1 MTKANSRGQGVGR
14 SPCALQYKLDT
25 SGVWPKWMKVMGL
38 ELNSLGDFF
47 SFFCKL
53 TGQRACQMA
62 QKAKNLPA
70 MWETW
75 V

>member
-47 SFFCKL
+47 FFL
-53 TGQRACQMA
+53 
-62 QKAKNLPA
+62 L
-70 MWETW
+70 
-75 V
+75 

>member
-14 SPCALQYKLDT
+14 SPCALWYKLDI

-47 SFFCKL
+47 FFFFCKL
-53 TGQRACQMA
+53 T
-62 QKAKNLPA
+62 
-70 MWETW
+70 
-75 V
+75 